1 VTATNVNGAVVAL
14 LARDAAPA
22 DLHPAR
28 RTDQRSA
35 PGDPCRA
42 TGAAFMAQ
50 LDFFMVNIAPYP
62 NGRHFPGSSPVA
74 VHRQLIR
81 PRGPKK

>member
-1 VTATNVNGAVVAL
+1 MPHPPICTPPAEQISDPRRPILVAL
-14 LARDAAPA
+14 PA
-22 DLHPAR
+22 
-28 RTDQRSA
+28 
-35 PGDPCRA
+35 
-42 TGAAFMAQ
+42 AAFMAQ

-74 VHRQLIR
+74 VHRKLIR